1 MKAQNST
8 PKQSSGGGYQFE
20 NEVVA
25 YFMTHLLSRSNPL
38 EELGGYISE
47 IQCQLPASEWHMDDL
62 LLSIRSH
69 NQTHK
74 VAFSVKSN
82 SQINKN
88 GFPADFVQLAWQQI
102 LNDSSDVFN
111 SKFDYVALITTPL
124 NSDLRKSV
132 NELLKFARDKK
143 PEDLA
148 KHIEMKNWANQDMRE
163 LHESAKCPEDLAKK
177 HGIDQKFNPGILL
190 KHLIWLEM
198 DFESAQSNMRVD
210 AKHFCQSLL
219 ESGSNDEANNLW
231 NSLKVIGDRIR
242 RSSGFLNL
250 TKLVDEVRDDYVL
263 NDFPDHRKDWTLID
277 DFSQSIQA
285 KIKTK
290 IAGKVSIPREMDRKA
305 ITNTFKE
312 QQIAVLLGSSGMGK
326 SAIAKIY
333 SNENFDSDK
342 KFWLN
347 AEQLKARNLSEWR
360 NYLGL
365 SNSIREILEKCP
377 SNNALLV
384 LDGLDRLYGD
394 ENFATLSEFFR
405 AIRFSEEK
413 TPWKVLITCTPEEWT
428 RVRKQLISNGI
439 APPTSSTININT
451 PDQSELEAVW
461 NEFSSMSTLKS
472 RYHLDQVLLRPKV
485 LDLLA
490 THSISEETLED
501 FGESDL
507 ARLFWRQEIASGER
521 AVERSEAVIKIADH
535 FADNVS
541 SDISETNISSIDGLN
556 TESIDELI
564 RDKILIQFDGRISFE
579 HDLYSDWIRIQSLK
593 NADENGELNKFLKDR
608 IGNPIWNRAIKL
620 FAIDLIEQ
628 NQDLSNWISLFK
640 DFNALQETECAIVQD
655 IFLEATAFAS
665 KGGSGK
671 LSDSLWPLLSDDE
684 GQILNRL
691 LIRFLYSATVPNTTV
706 LDAIAEANPE
716 LSVYAAAQMRVPYWP
731 YWIRLINLLFEHRS
745 EIHINARKLVA
756 RVAYLWLTSTP
767 LDWPLRKETS
777 QIAVAL
783 GEEMLKFKEVNG
795 LLYSDNEADQGVYKA
810 LLAAGNENPDE
821 VTQIILEAAGRQ
833 EKRFSIDK
841 NETNERSP
849 FGLFTS
855 RMSYNTWAYGAKY
868 KVDKALKKSVLNTD
882 ALIPLAQSLPS
893 VAKETLLALLI
904 SGPRELDHTSL
915 SRRYGL
921 TWTNGWYPPFYTNG
935 PFLMFLKV
943 AQKEALE
950 TILQLINHATTCWAE
965 LSRRSRA
972 YNHDLNLEEVEPI
985 TVSIDINGEKKEF
998 IGNAQ
1003 VFNWSQYGPESS
1015 HIIGSALM
1023 ALEKHLYDLAD
1034 SDEDLTPIINDL
1046 LNDCDSLA
1054 IIGVLSLLGRRHPEY
1069 FFGPLKGFLGSPH
1082 LLQWTISGSVHLGWQ
1097 IPISAGYNPLPEPL
1111 LEPYKNWHKM
1121 EHRGK
1126 SLRDYATFLA
1136 LNSELKEY
1144 FQKVRDELTDYLKP
1158 GNKYENWD
1166 FVENF
1171 IAQIDP
1177 NNYKKVEDEEG
1188 RQFLQYQPP
1197 ESLHKKNL
1205 KIQEGMHARMRE
1217 ISLPLECERLLEQDE
1232 ILRSEKLKE
1241 LWDQVK
1247 KIENDGKDDVLPAV
1261 AAVILI
1267 LGGEWKKEN
1276 PDIIASSKQVIL
1288 NSARE
1293 ELEEEYHDMTLG
1305 RSKFVA
1311 KALPVIFV
1319 EDPTDKVVRELL
1331 ISITLDTNS
1340 EITSE
1345 IVAGISNYREEISK
1359 DHKRLIGVVMIFAG
1373 ILPKLSDIK
1382 HGLQYPFRDKNQQ
1395 ELEKELEELEKKI
1408 LLIKEG
1414 FINESIDATIPELNE
1429 IAPLERTEVNVGIRN
1444 GRIVPKRNVE
1454 QGYLVSAFKGMPIP
1468 KDSNSVWFEIWKL
1481 ALNQTLA
1488 PLFQESDEKS
1498 REPEKNAELWD
1509 RFLLESVAVIIT
1521 SCTDTGGTK
1530 KLWQL
1535 IIDLGAS
1542 ASDWVKWFIRDF
1554 TNYALYE
1561 DAKEHIINSWIDMID
1576 TALNSPRWK
1585 SEHPKIYNAI
1595 VIAELWRI
1603 LLGLNHTSKD
1613 IWKKELKPLVNK
1625 IRPKLEE
1632 WAKTNLNNS
1641 ENVKVFAN
1649 FLTLP
1654 AATDIAI
1661 GGMAWLKNA
1670 SKNAPELFWRSSSQ
1684 RTPADDAILSL
1695 LQYIWNNFKK
1705 EIRRD
1710 KSSFEAFQYL
1720 LKQLQSRQYTPAYE
1734 LANRLGQEN

>member
-1 MKAQNST
+1 MKTQNST
-8 PKQSSGGGYQFE
+8 PKQSSGGGFQFE

-25 YFMTHLLSRSNPL
+25 YYMTHLLSRSNPI
-38 EELGGYISE
+38 EQLGGYISE
-47 IQCQLPASEWHMDDL
+47 IKCQLLASEWHLDDL
-62 LLSIRSH
+62 LLSIESN
-69 NQTHK
+69 NQTFK
-74 VAFSVKSN
+74 IAFSIKSN
-82 SQINKN
+82 PQITKS
-88 GFPADFVQLAWQQI
+88 GLPEDFVRLAWEQI

-111 SKFDYVALITTPL
+111 RVKDYVGFITSPVDAEL
-124 NSDLRKSV
+124 SKSV
-132 NELLKFARDKK
+132 NELIRIARDKK

-148 KHIEMKNWANQDMRE
+148 RHIVMKNWANQDMRN
-163 LHESAKCPEDLAKK
+163 LHESAKCPEDLAEK
-177 HGIDQKFNPGILL
+177 HGIDQNSSPGVLL
-190 KHLIWLEM
+190 KYLVWIPM
-198 DFESAQSNMRVD
+198 DFEDDQSTDRLA
-210 AKHFCQSLL
+210 AKQLCQRLL
-219 ESGSNDEANNLW
+219 ESGSIDEANNLW
-231 NSLKVIGDRIR
+231 DSLKVIGDRIR
-242 RSSGFLNL
+242 RSAGYLNL
-250 TKLVDEVRDDYVL
+250 TKLVDEVRDDYNL
-263 NDFPDHRKDWTLID
+263 NDFPDHRKDWALID

-290 IAGKVSIPREMDRKA
+290 IAGKVSLPREKERQA
-305 ITNTFKE
+305 ISKTLKE
-312 QQIAVLLGSSGMGK
+312 QQTAVLLGSSGMGK

-333 SNENFDSDK
+333 SSASFDSDK

-360 NYLGL
+360 NHLGL
-365 SNSIREILEKCP
+365 SNSIRDVLSKCP

-394 ENFATLSEFFR
+394 DSFATLSEFFR

-413 TPWKVLITCTPEEWT
+413 SPWKVLITCTPEEWT

-439 APPTSSTININT
+439 APPASSTINIST
-451 PDQSELEAVW
+451 PSQSELEAVW
-461 NEFSSMSTLKS
+461 EEFSSISTLKS

-485 LDLLA
+485 LDLFA
-490 THSISEETLED
+490 THSISEESLED

-507 ARLFWRQEIASGER
+507 AQLFWRREIASGEK
-521 AVERSEAVIKIADH
+521 AVARSEAVLKIANH
-535 FADNVS
+535 IADNVS
-541 SDISETNISSIDGLN
+541 SDISETNISSIDGIN
-556 TESIDELI
+556 TEIIDELI
-564 RDKILIQFDGRISFE
+564 RDKILIKFDGRISFE

-593 NADENGELNKFLKDR
+593 NADENGELNEFLEDR
-608 IGNPIWNRAIKL
+608 IGSPIWNRSIKL

-628 NQDLSNWISLFK
+628 NDDLSNWRRVFK
-640 DFNALQETECAIVQD
+640 DFNLLQETECTIAKD

-671 LSDSLWPLLSDDE
+671 LSDGLWPLLSDNE
-684 GQILNRL
+684 GELLKRL
-691 LIRFLYSATVPNTTV
+691 LNRFLYSATVPNTTV
-706 LDAIAEANPE
+706 LDAIAEADPE
-716 LSVYAAAQMRVPYWP
+716 LSVYATAQMRVPYWP
-731 YWIRLINLLFEHRS
+731 YWIRLINLLFQHRS
-745 EIHINARKLVA
+745 EIHINTRKLVA

-767 LDWPLRKETS
+767 LDWPLRREAS

-783 GEEMLKFKEVNG
+783 GEQMLKFKESNG

-810 LLAAGNENPDE
+810 VLAAGNEKPDE
-821 VTQIILEAAGRQ
+821 VTQIILEAAGRR
-833 EKRFSIDK
+833 EKRFSTEE
-841 NETNERSP
+841 NGTNERSP
-849 FGLFTS
+849 FGFFTS
-855 RMSYNTWAYGAKY
+855 TKSSNPWAYGSKY
-868 KVDKALKKSVLNTD
+868 KVDKALIKSVLNTD

-915 SRRYGL
+915 IRRYGL
-921 TWTNGWYPPFYTNG
+921 TWTNSWYPPFYTNG
-935 PFLMFLKV
+935 PFIMFLKV

-950 TILQLINHATTCWAE
+950 TILQLVNHATTCWAE
-965 LSRRSRA
+965 LNRRSRA
-972 YNHDLNLEEVEPI
+972 YNHDLNLEDVEPI
-985 TVSIDINGEKKEF
+985 TVSIEINGEQKEF

-1034 SDEDLTPIINDL
+1034 SDEDLTPIINGL

-1054 IIGVLSLLGRRHPEY
+1054 IIGVLSLVGRRHPKY
-1069 FFGPLKGFLGSPH
+1069 FLDPLKGFLGSPH
-1082 LLQWTISGSVHLGWQ
+1082 LLQWTISGSVHHGWQ
-1097 IPISAGYNPLPEPL
+1097 APIGVGYNLLPEPL

-1136 LNSELKEY
+1136 FNSELKEY
-1144 FQKVRDELTDYLKP
+1144 FEKVRDKLSEYVEP

-1171 IAQIDP
+1171 IAQLDP
-1177 NNYKKVEDEEG
+1177 KNYKEIEDEEG
-1188 RQFLQYQPP
+1188 RQFFQFQPP

-1205 KIQEGMHARMRE
+1205 KIQERMHASMRE

-1232 ILRSEKLKE
+1232 ILKSEKLKE

-1247 KIENDGKDDVLPAV
+1247 KIENDGNAVLPAV

-1276 PDIIASSKQVIL
+1276 PDIVASAKQVII

-1293 ELEEEYHDMTLG
+1293 ELNEEYHDMTLG
-1305 RSKFVA
+1305 RAKFVS

-1319 EDPTDKVVRELL
+1319 EDTTNKEVRELL
-1331 ISITLDTNS
+1331 INVTLNTNS

-1345 IVAGISNYREEISK
+1345 IVNSISTYREEISK
-1359 DHKRLIGVVMIFAG
+1359 DHKRLIRAVMLFAG
-1373 ILPKLSDIK
+1373 ILPILSDIK
-1382 HGLQYPFRDKNQQ
+1382 HGLRYPFSDKNES
-1395 ELEKELEELEKKI
+1395 ELEKEIEELEKKI

-1429 IAPLERTEVNVGIRN
+1429 IAPLERTGVNVGIGN
-1444 GRIVPKRNVE
+1444 GRIVPKRNVD
-1454 QGYLVSAFKGMPIP
+1454 QGYLVSAFNGIP
-1468 KDSNSVWFEIWKL
+1468 KNSDSVWLEIWES
-1481 ALNQTLA
+1481 ALIQTLT
-1488 PLFQESDEKS
+1488 PLFQESEEKS
-1498 REPEKNAELWD
+1498 REPEKNPELWD
-1509 RFLLESVAVIIT
+1509 SFLLESVAVIIT
-1521 SCTDTGGTK
+1521 SVPDTGETK
-1530 KLWQL
+1530 KLWQP

-1542 ASDWVKWFIRDF
+1542 ATDWVKWFIRDF

-1561 DAKEHIINSWIDMID
+1561 EAKEHIINSWIDMIE

-1585 SEHPKIYNAI
+1585 SEHPRIYNAI

-1613 IWKKELKPLVNK
+1613 VWKKELKPLVNK

-1632 WAKTNLNNS
+1632 WTKTNLNNS
-1641 ENVKVFAN
+1641 ENVRVFAN

-1654 AATDIAI
+1654 AAIDIAI
-1661 GGMAWLKNA
+1661 EGMVWLKNA
-1670 SKNAPELFWRSSSQ
+1670 SKNTPELFWRSSSQ
-1684 RTPADDAILSL
+1684 RTPADDTILRL
-1695 LQYIWNNFKK
+1695 LQYIWNNFR
-1705 EIRRD
+1705 EEVRRD
-1710 KSSFEAFQYL
+1710 ESSFEAFQYL

-1734 LANRLGQEN
+1734 LANRVGQEN